1 MSNETKMLKV
11 RAEAH
16 RAIKVSAVQAGKRL
30 IDHASDALE
39 AAAGVTKPAKKRQR
53 KSKA

>member
-1 MSNETKMLKV
+1 MSDETKMLKV

-16 RAIKVSAVQAGKRL
+16 RAIKVSAVRAGERL

-39 AAAGVTKPAKKRQR
+39 AAAAVAKPAKKR
-53 KSKA
+53 KKLTK